1 MEDKYKITKNSFNK
15 LAQKYEDRFLNADLY
30 NESFDTFYSYIEKQN
45 AKIFDIACGPG
56 NISRYLLKHNP
67 DFKMIGVDIAPNM
80 IELAKKNNPKAE
92 FHVMDCRDILQINK
106 VFDAAIC
113 GFGLPYISKE
123 EASQMITDL
132 SQLIVKDGYLYL
144 STMED
149 DYEKSDFKK
158 SSTSEDM
165 AYVYYHSFDYLE
177 NALIDN
183 GFSIVEVF
191 RKDYLEHYGS
201 ITIDLFIIAKKI

>member
-30 NESFDTFYSYIEKQN
+30 NESFDTFYSYIEKKN
-45 AKIFDIACGPG
+45 AVIFDIACGPG

-80 IELAKKNNPKAE
+80 IELAKKNNPNAE

-106 VFDAAIC
+106 EFDAAIC

-149 DYEKSDFKK
+149 DYEKSDYKK

-165 AYVYYHSFDYLE
+165 AYVHYHSFDYLE
-177 NALIDN
+177 KALIDN

-191 RKDYLEHYGS
+191 RKDYLEHYGT
-201 ITIDLFIIAKKI
+201 ITIDLFIIAKKE